1 MIIKLH
7 IQAIKYL
14 FVCVCDRLNTNNSS
28 YFKNK
33 IEITKIHNLHSFFFC
48 QHKTKEYPMRHMHF
62 NCSWQTCNKWPLW
75 ATFERNIDWIHY
87 LYHTLSV
94 VSKKR
99 FCSKGRQIILL
110 REKWIKIRDL
120 TKDISD
126 SIYIHLFQSLNSF
139 IKWICKCSF
148 IFRSASKKWTMYS
161 FDIKTN
167 YANSNI
173 LFFNVFYAFF
183 IHYIN

>member
-1 MIIKLH
+1 MTDW
-7 IQAIKYL
+7 IQ
-14 FVCVCDRLNTNNSS
+14 
-28 YFKNK
+28 
-33 IEITKIHNLHSFFFC
+33 ITLRILKTKSKSRKFTIFISFFC

-75 ATFERNIDWIHY
+75 AKFERNIDWIHY

-148 IFRSASKKWTMYS
+148 IFRSTSKKWTMYS

-167 YANSNI
+167 YSNSNI
-173 LFFNVFYAFF
+173 LFF
-183 IHYIN
+183 

>member
-1 MIIKLH
+1 MSEKDWLQITLYILKRNQNH
-7 IQAIKYL
+7 E
-14 FVCVCDRLNTNNSS
+14 NS
-28 YFKNK
+28 
-33 IEITKIHNLHSFFFC
+33 NLHFFFC

-75 ATFERNIDWIHY
+75 AKFERNIDWIHY

-110 REKWIKIRDL
+110 REKWIKIWDL
-120 TKDISD
+120 TKDISE

-148 IFRSASKKWTMYS
+148 TFRITSKTWRMYYFGIRTNFSTVIYYFLMFLCIFHWIYKLKYITYL
-161 FDIKTN
+161 KLN
-167 YANSNI
+167 LG
-173 LFFNVFYAFF
+173 LF
-183 IHYIN
+183 